1 MAKAFSLKSMQ
12 RCFYDT
18 MSIKYTACSLTSFF
32 AIWLSSLIIGWLLLG
47 EGFCPS
53 QPILSDNL
61 FGFPVPNQ
69 PFPIHPVDVVYTWVN
84 GSDPQFQR
92 DLHATE
98 SHLQQ
103 PAPASW
109 RQNCPLPNCL
119 LSSQL
124 SVVPPLPRRMT
135 LSDVRFFVSGAT
147 PRQMFPS
154 PLPGPPAT
162 LLVYASVDE
171 AQDVLQRGT
180 EFRINED
187 NFTVHQMFWTWDE
200 SAALSAAVSDH
211 VVLIGRTV
219 IQETFLQRVADVQK
233 TGAKEVARAD
243 DGRALVLKMLDAAVA
258 DRLLAENGT
267 AQALRARL
275 MWLTDAA
282 ADAVSLSRF
291 ADSQELRYSLR
302 SLERHAPWV
311 RRVFLV
317 TNGQIPDWL
326 ALDNPKLTLVTH
338 EEIFPDHDHLPT
350 FSSPA
355 IEAHIHRIPGLSEH
369 FLYFNDDVL
378 LGQPVW
384 PEDFLVPGGGYNVF
398 LAWRVPD
405 CALDCSATWLRDGHC
420 DAACNTESCD
430 WDAGDCVGVDPNLQP
445 SPAPDPAD
453 EDVDHNAGMS
463 DDAVLA
469 ALGAPELCSTGC
481 EDAWLGD
488 HFCDTS
494 CDVAACAYDL
504 GDCGVAGLRSLP
516 DLGPLRDDAEYV
528 IPTGSLAVY
537 WNASQLPEGL
547 QPEAVSSPPRHAL
560 RGMSLTLRFAVLV
573 AILRPNATL
582 GRLPVFISGTVRGPN
597 GTNEERMIEFY
608 LTSGV
613 EAEASL
619 SVAEE
624 AARLKQLVESS
635 DKWNADLERRLSA
648 AERRLP
654 DHRAYMRQR
663 VELLKLAAD
672 AVNATIDMSERILA
686 AVPSINRSTNRV
698 PRRRLL
704 GARPVALPVSEEH
717 LVDLE
722 LGNNSRWEP
731 EGIRPISELSAK
743 ERHYLGND
751 LNPVDQLDT
760 YGLSLL
766 KVNRL
771 YNRRYGPEQR
781 RAVAHMPH
789 LFSRAVIADL
799 QATFADEFARTSA
812 ARLRSGDDMQFA
824 FAYFYFLMSER
835 DRVPVGDIFD
845 TIDTDDSGTWSDRE
859 IRTLLTKLRVLP
871 LTREDLDRMWALLRS
886 CAEAVPAAADL
897 TTPPGERYLDSNLPV
912 ITKEAVLTCPELT
925 TQMERS
931 LGNRTRYPHRV
942 VDASEL
948 VSFTMVRSNSSLLV
962 GALDSLRRAP
972 RKFICLNNNVGA
984 APESETRLVYA
995 LLVDFLEALFPR
1007 PSQFE
1012 LPANYRNRF
1021 QHVSELRE
1029 WERQRSLL
1037 RVATVLLTLLL
1048 LASLLHGQ
1056 LWSAVC
1062 RRRRRAAR
1070 MVVEL

>member
-1 MAKAFSLKSMQ
+1 MALYGLVTIEQSVSKSKPKYP
-12 RCFYDT
+12 FY
-18 MSIKYTACSLTSFF
+18 MI
-32 AIWLSSLIIGWLLLG
+32 
-47 EGFCPS
+47 
-53 QPILSDNL
+53 
-61 FGFPVPNQ
+61 
-69 PFPIHPVDVVYTWVN
+69 
-84 GSDPQFQR
+84 
-92 DLHATE
+92 
-98 SHLQQ
+98 
-103 PAPASW
+103 
-109 RQNCPLPNCL
+109 
-119 LSSQL
+119 QL
-124 SVVPPLPRRMT
+124 
-135 LSDVRFFVSGAT
+135 
-147 PRQMFPS
+147 
-154 PLPGPPAT
+154 
-162 LLVYASVDE
+162 
-171 AQDVLQRGT
+171 
-180 EFRINED
+180 
-187 NFTVHQMFWTWDE
+187 
-200 SAALSAAVSDH
+200 
-211 VVLIGRTV
+211 
-219 IQETFLQRVADVQK
+219 
-233 TGAKEVARAD
+233 
-243 DGRALVLKMLDAAVA
+243 
-258 DRLLAENGT
+258 
-267 AQALRARL
+267 
-275 MWLTDAA
+275 
-282 ADAVSLSRF
+282 
-291 ADSQELRYSLR
+291 ELRYSLR
-302 SLERHAPWV
+302 SLERHAPWI

-326 ALDNPKLTLVTH
+326 TLDNPKLTLVTH

-384 PEDFLVPGGGYNVF
+384 PEDFLVPGGGYKVF

-445 SPAPDPAD
+445 SPAPDPVD
-453 EDVDHNAGMS
+453 EDVDHNA
-463 DDAVLA
+463 
-469 ALGAPELCSTGC
+469 
-481 EDAWLGD
+481 
-488 HFCDTS
+488 
-494 CDVAACAYDL
+494 
-504 GDCGVAGLRSLP
+504 
-516 DLGPLRDDAEYV
+516 
-528 IPTGSLAVY
+528 
-537 WNASQLPEGL
+537 
-547 QPEAVSSPPRHAL
+547 
-560 RGMSLTLRFAVLV
+560 
-573 AILRPNATL
+573 
-582 GRLPVFISGTVRGPN
+582 
-597 GTNEERMIEFY
+597 
-608 LTSGV
+608 
-613 EAEASL
+613 
-619 SVAEE
+619 
-624 AARLKQLVESS
+624 
-635 DKWNADLERRLSA
+635 
-648 AERRLP
+648 
-654 DHRAYMRQR
+654 
-663 VELLKLAAD
+663 
-672 AVNATIDMSERILA
+672 
-686 AVPSINRSTNRV
+686 
-698 PRRRLL
+698 
-704 GARPVALPVSEEH
+704 EEH

-722 LGNNSRWEP
+722 PGNNSRWEP
-731 EGIRPISELSAK
+731 EGIRPISELSAQ

-781 RAVAHMPH
+781 RAIAHMPH

-799 QATFADEFARTSA
+799 QATFADEFTRTSA

-835 DRVPVGDIFD
+835 DRVSVGDIFD
-845 TIDTDDSGTWSDRE
+845 TIDTDGSGTWSDRE

-912 ITKEAVLTCPELT
+912 ITKEAVLACPELT
-925 TQMERS
+925 TQMGRS

-942 VDASEL
+942 VDANEL

-1062 RRRRRAAR
+1062 RRRRRTAR